1 MILLQL
7 TLMRVFVPDNGL
19 THIIQEYFG
28 DGRFLFMR
36 QNATP
41 HLDSPALLSGGSLKD
56 GWSYIVPTD
65 NVIYQ
70 NVEVNVAF
78 ADEMSDHVR
87 EQTHALR
94 ALYLSS
100 NSSEDAAAATSRT
113 STDTSL
119 TVKQEE
125 DGKTFESA
133 TGTTPARDK
142 HFVVQRGH
150 QVVAVATYSEATG
163 VVTDV
168 AVQPGATGAREA
180 LLQAVQEHARKLK
193 RTGSLIM
200 HPRTAA
206 DEDALVKAGFQ
217 TVQDGEA
224 QNL

>member
-1 MILLQL
+1 
-7 TLMRVFVPDNGL
+7 
-19 THIIQEYFG
+19 
-28 DGRFLFMR
+28 MR

-41 HLDSPALLSGGSLKD
+41 HLDSPELLSGGSLKD

-100 NSSEDAAAATSRT
+100 NSIGDTAAAAKSPTA
-113 STDTSL
+113 TDTAL

-125 DGKTFESA
+125 DGETVEDAAGS
-133 TGTTPARDK
+133 TPARDK

-217 TVQDGEA
+217 TVQDEEG
-224 QNL
+224 QK

>member
-1 MILLQL
+1 
-7 TLMRVFVPDNGL
+7 MR
-19 THIIQEYFG
+19 H
-28 DGRFLFMR
+28 
-36 QNATP
+36 NATP
-41 HLDSPALLSGGSLKD
+41 HLDNPSLLSGGSLKD

-65 NVIYQ
+65 DVIYQ

-78 ADEMSDHVR
+78 ADEMSGHVR

-94 ALYLSS
+94 ALYVSSSSSS
-100 NSSEDAAAATSRT
+100 NAVTVDS
-113 STDTSL
+113 SL

-125 DGKTFESA
+125 EDESEKDGTLN
-133 TGTTPARDK
+133 TRDK

-150 QVVAVATYSEATG
+150 QVVAVATYSEKTG

-193 RTGSLIM
+193 RSGSLMM

-206 DEDALVKAGFQ
+206 DEDAFVKAGFQ
-217 TVQDGEA
+217 IQKDDTDA
-224 QNL
+224 DK